1 MSTKSLKLIVRS
13 DDDLTIL
20 SALLQDMTVRVGDI
34 AWLPKENRL
43 ACVGNRFV
51 WEKKFFLFKGRGKR
65 VRTAFHVSSVLNV
78 QLLNIDQA
86 DSEAVL
92 ELLNIEAEKQD
103 EGVRVVF
110 NFAGGASIA
119 ADAETL
125 DIIASDLSEPW
136 QAIAR
141 PHHD

>member
-1 MSTKSLKLIVRS
+1 MSTKPLKLIAQS

-20 SALLQDMTVRVGDI
+20 SALLQDMTIRVGDI

-65 VRTAFHVSSVLNV
+65 VRTAFHLSSVLNV
-78 QLLNIDQA
+78 QLLNIDLA

-92 ELLNIEAEKQD
+92 ELLNIETEKQSQS
-103 EGVRVVF
+103 VRITL
-110 NFAGGASIA
+110 NFAGGSSIA
-119 ADAETL
+119 ADAEAI
-125 DIIASDLSEPW
+125 DIVASDLSEPW